1 MSADGYSPSGLCW
14 YWYVKTFKDLNVVP
28 FPEAKTLSYYTSTFF
43 LGDETRPWDE
53 LDIEATY
60 KTHKEERDTED
71 YWVWF
76 YHEIEPNSSYLDLMF
91 EIESMFQDI
100 DNWQHRAPTSLKYN
114 EETKTIE
121 ISICS

>member
-1 MSADGYSPSGLCW
+1 MSADGYSPSGLAW

-28 FPEAKTLSYYTSTFF
+28 FPKAIRLSYWTHTFQ
-43 LGDETRPWDE
+43 LGPETRPWDE
-53 LDIEATY
+53 LDTKSTY
-60 KTHKEERDTED
+60 RERDTEGQ

-76 YHEIEPNSSYLDLMF
+76 YHEIKPNSSYLDLMF

-100 DNWQHRAPTSLKYN
+100 DNWNDRAPSSLKYN

-121 ISICS
+121 VWLSS